1 VATFSE
7 DQRVPFGSYELLRK
21 LAHGGMAE
29 VFLGVRAGD
38 DRCERPLVIK
48 RILPELSG
56 DSRFL
61 AMFVNEA
68 QLAAQMDHK
77 NIVHVSDFG
86 EHGGRLFMAMEFV
99 DGLDCWRFS
108 RRLYPWGDNHALLV
122 VFIIREVL
130 DALGYVHGLTDVNG
144 APLHVVHRDLSPSN
158 IYLSMTGAV
167 KLGDFGIARIQSPR
181 YRPIKVIP
189 KGKFGYMA
197 PEQVEGGEVD
207 LRADVYSAGVVLAEL
222 LIGQKL
228 FQGSSQLSVLLDI
241 RDGRLDTLEQNA
253 HRIPSDLLRL
263 VHRSLAKNPDDRYP
277 SAAEFGDA
285 LRGYSDQAATR
296 VGAGELGEQVLAAMV
311 LKDPRSS
318 SRAPGAQQ
326 TPITGPITAV
336 EAESRIDPEPTGR
349 FLGLEPTPDA
359 LDTPITREH
368 LPTKGEGRYVAR
380 LEDGVT
386 IGPTS
391 YAHVI
396 ELIYTD
402 RIGPETEI
410 SIDNGSF
417 TKAADY
423 SELARHLPVYT
434 PTDDVDEVDTPDRRG
449 LLEMESPTEV
459 LLSLAVRGESGLF
472 ICESGTRRKEIY
484 LRGGWP
490 IYVGSNAPEEL
501 LGECLVRTE
510 AIERMELEM
519 ALALLPKFNGH
530 LGDTLIALGMLSA
543 VELFNQIASQIRT
556 RLVALLGWYTGTYE
570 FYRGVAC
577 RQGVLEVPV
586 DPYAFVRDSLLE
598 RIHDLDI
605 DGILSAMSPSV
616 VSPTAVLPELL
627 PMLKLPPA
635 ADRLIR
641 GLDDWREVSAISQ
654 DPGVEGTDLAGAL
667 FVALETGLW
676 TFDGPAPPW
685 RQSVSDPPKE

>member
-1 VATFSE
+1 VANFDE
-7 DQRVPFGSYELLRK
+7 DQRVPFGGYELLRK

-29 VFLGVRAGD
+29 VFLGVARGGD
-38 DRCERPLVIK
+38 PGERPLVIK
-48 RILPELSG
+48 RILPQLSS

-68 QLAAQMDHK
+68 QLAAQMNHR
-77 NIVHVSDFG
+77 NIVRVTDFG
-86 EHGGRLFMAMEFV
+86 EHDGRLFMVMEYV

-108 RRLYPWGDNHALLV
+108 RRLYPWGENHELIAV
-122 VFIIREVL
+122 HIIGEVL

-158 IYLSMTGAV
+158 IYLSTAGEV
-167 KLGDFGIARIQSPR
+167 KLGDFGIARIKSSR
-181 YRPIKVIP
+181 YRPIEVIP

-207 LRADVYSAGVVLAEL
+207 PRSDVYSAGVVLAEL

-228 FQGSSQLSVLLDI
+228 FQGSSQLSVMLDI

-253 HRIPSDLLRL
+253 HRIPADLLRL
-263 VHRSLAKNPDDRYP
+263 VHRALAKSPARRYAT
-277 SAAEFGDA
+277 AAEFGEA
-285 LRGYSDQAATR
+285 LRGYSAATAHR
-296 VGAGELGEQVLAAMV
+296 VGAKELGEQVRAAMV
-311 LKDPRSS
+311 LQDPRSS
-318 SRAPGAQQ
+318 SQGPRREP

-336 EAESRIDPEPTGR
+336 EAESHAEPEPTGR
-349 FLGLEPTPDA
+349 FAGLTPTPDS
-359 LDTPITREH
+359 LETPITRENPP
-368 LPTKGEGRYVAR
+368 LKGEGRYVAR

-386 IGPTS
+386 VGPTS

-402 RIGPETEI
+402 RIGPETSI
-410 SIDNGSF
+410 SVDGASF
-417 TKAADY
+417 ARASEY
-423 SELARHLPVYT
+423 AELARHLPVYT
-434 PTDDVDEVDTPDRRG
+434 PTDDVDDVDTPDRRG
-449 LLEMESPTEV
+449 LLEMESATEV

-472 ICESGTRRKEIY
+472 ICESGTRRKEAY

-490 IYVGSNAPEEL
+490 IYVGSNDPDEL
-501 LGECLVRTE
+501 LGECLVRNG

-556 RLVALLGWYTGTYE
+556 RLDTLLDWHRGTYE

-586 DPYAFVRDSLLE
+586 DPYAFVRDRLLKAVPA
-598 RIHDLDI
+598 LDE
-605 DGILSAMSPSV
+605 DEILRAMAPSV
-616 VSPTAVLPELL
+616 VSPAGSLPELL

-635 ADRLIR
+635 PDRLLR
-641 GLDDWREVSAISQ
+641 SLEGWREVVQIER
-654 DPGVEGTDLAGAL
+654 DPGVERSDLAGVL
-667 FVALETGLW
+667 YIALETGLW

-685 RQSVSDPPKE
+685 REAASGGREE

>member
-1 VATFSE
+1 VADFSD

-38 DRCERPLVIK
+38 DPGVRPLVIK
-48 RILPELSG
+48 RILPELSD

-68 QLAAQMDHK
+68 QLAAQMDHR

-86 EHGGRLFMAMEFV
+86 EHQGRLFMVMEFV

-108 RRLYPWGDNHALLV
+108 RRLYPWGDHHAQLV

-158 IYLSMTGAV
+158 IYLSMSGEV
-167 KLGDFGIARIQSPR
+167 KLGDFGIARIESPR

-228 FQGSSQLSVLLDI
+228 FQGSSQLSVMLDI

-253 HRIPSDLLRL
+253 HRVPSDLLRL
-263 VHRSLAKNPDDRYP
+263 VHRALARNPDDRYE
-277 SAAEFGDA
+277 SAAEFADA
-285 LRGYSDQAATR
+285 LAGYADRGEVRIGSA
-296 VGAGELGEQVLAAMV
+296 ELGEQVVAAMV

-318 SRAPGAQQ
+318 SQAPGAQQ

-336 EAESRIDPEPTGR
+336 EAEAHVEPEPTGR
-349 FLGLEPTPDA
+349 FLGLEPTPDV
-359 LDTPITREH
+359 LDTPITREN
-368 LPTKGEGRYVAR
+368 LPIKGEGRYVAR
-380 LEDGVT
+380 MEDGVT
-386 IGPTS
+386 VGPTS

-410 SIDNGSF
+410 SIDSGPF
-417 TKAADY
+417 AKAADY

-449 LLEMESPTEV
+449 LLEMESATEV

-472 ICESGTRRKEIY
+472 ICESGSSRKEIY

-490 IYVGSNAPEEL
+490 IYVGSNAPDEL
-501 LGECLVRTE
+501 LGECLVRNG

-556 RLVALLGWYTGTYE
+556 RLTALLGWHSGTYE
-570 FYRGVAC
+570 YYRGVAC

-586 DPYAFVRDSLLE
+586 DPYAFVRDRLLE
-598 RIHDLDI
+598 RISEV
-605 DGILSAMSPSV
+605 DGDQVLGVMAPSV
-616 VSPTAVLPELL
+616 VSPTPVLPELL

-635 ADRLIR
+635 VDRVIR
-641 GLDDWREVSAISQ
+641 VLDDWREVSSIAGE
-654 DPGVEGTDLAGAL
+654 PGVEAADLADAL
-667 FVALETGLW
+667 FIALETGLW

-685 RQSVSDPPKE
+685 RGGGPEAAQE